1 MPGRGLAQHF
11 AGARVQRRIE
21 RQRAMPVVLESMALR
36 ASGRQ
41 RNTGSADP
49 TPESWFSHLYKTRRH
64 AGDHIIAADFF
75 VVSIATY
82 RLL

>member
-41 RNTGSADP
+41 RQ
-49 TPESWFSHLYKTRRH
+49 HR
-64 AGDHIIAADFF
+64 
-75 VVSIATY
+75 VSRSNA
-82 RLL
+82 